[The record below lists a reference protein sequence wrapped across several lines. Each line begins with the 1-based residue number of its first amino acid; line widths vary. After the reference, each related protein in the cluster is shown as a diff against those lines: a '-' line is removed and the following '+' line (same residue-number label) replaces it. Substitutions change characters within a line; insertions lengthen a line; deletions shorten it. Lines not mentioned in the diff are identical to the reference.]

1 MNVPT
6 CFKLFA
12 QTILVE
18 FDLTFFQDR
27 EGVYGYADYRRNR
40 IILRPPSELVPVNK
54 EQLEQTF
61 LHELMHFILY
71 HVGNVPE
78 DVEYLHQNEGLVDL
92 SASLLHQALTT
103 MEYAGTNNYGV

>member
-1 MNVPT
+1 MHIPT
-6 CFKLFA
+6 RFKLFA

-40 IILRPPSELVPVNK
+40 IILRPSSELVPVNE

-71 HVGNVPE
+71 HIPNVPE
-78 DVEYLHQNEGLVDL
+78 DAGYLHQNEGIVDL
-92 SASLLHQALTT
+92 LASLLHQARTT
-103 MEYAGTNNYGV
+103 MEYEQ